1 MVRGSFCIQWEVSC
15 YGYCGETDVWGW
27 KVYVYYLFG
36 FNESCWMTDNDWMQA
51 VGALLMSLSV
61 TAAASWLCLTWAV
74 FMWRVCNIRREI
86 HLTRTDFHISQS
98 PMRAVF
104 GLFTKQN
111 WTLKYFI
118 CPERCFLTDGS
129 DFCYS
134 CAFYLRKITV
144 VETLFNKYHSKWGM
158 TLHLS
163 FFAVL
168 LHDTHPAD
176 RPWFEV
182 SLSGTNLWSE
192 RLLGGQRSLHHIYS
206 NAFAV

>member
-1 MVRGSFCIQWEVSC
+1 MNPAEWEI
-15 YGYCGETDVWGW
+15 T
-27 KVYVYYLFG
+27 
-36 FNESCWMTDNDWMQA
+36 DWMQA

-61 TAAASWLCLTWAV
+61 TAAASWLCLIWAV

-98 PMRAVF
+98 AMRALF

-111 WTLKYFI
+111 WTLKYFT

-129 DFCYS
+129 DFCYF

-192 RLLGGQRSLHHIYS
+192 RLLGGQRSLNHIYS

>member
-1 MVRGSFCIQWEVSC
+1 MNPAEWEI
-15 YGYCGETDVWGW
+15 TD
-27 KVYVYYLFG
+27 
-36 FNESCWMTDNDWMQA
+36 SMQA
-51 VGALLMSLSV
+51 VRALLIVVMSV
-61 TAAASWLCLTWAV
+61 TAAVNWL
-74 FMWRVCNIRREI
+74 FVCFELYLCDV

-98 PMRAVF
+98 PMSALF
-104 GLFTKQN
+104 GLFMKQK
-111 WTLKYFI
+111 WTFIYFI
-118 CPERCFLTDGS
+118 CPERDFLTDGS
-129 DFCYS
+129 DFCYFTIFL
-134 CAFYLRKITV
+134 CFFFLRKITV

-158 TLHLS
+158 TLRLS

-192 RLLGGQRSLHHIYS
+192 RLLRGQRSLKHIYS